1 MPVGY
6 QSTNGAKI
14 AQKSCRFTLTANQ
27 TLTAGTNNILD
38 FDLATTNNSTS
49 TFVNNGAG
57 RVTVTEAGV
66 YLITAGVVVTSQIG
80 AISNVSTAIFRN
92 AQVVA
97 NISDRATLSVNDSI
111 GQTTS
116 TIIELA
122 ANDIIDVRCLVN
134 QVVNGVG
141 NGLANAAGQL
151 LGSNAVQVNH
161 LGITKLER

>member
-1 MPVGY
+1 MAASFK
-6 QSTNGAKI
+6 QNSTAYI
-14 AQKSCRFTLTANQ
+14 AQKSCRFSLPANQ
-27 TLTAGTNNILD
+27 TLTAGTATILNYSS
-38 FDLATTNNSTS
+38 ATTNNATAVY
-49 TFVNNGAG
+49 VNNGSG

-66 YLITAGVVVTSQIG
+66 YLITAGVVVTAQVGI
-80 AISNVSTAIFRN
+80 ISNVTTAIYRN
-92 AQVVA
+92 AQIVA
-97 NISDRATLSVNDSI
+97 SIGDRATLAVNDSI

-116 TIIELA
+116 TIIQLS
-122 ANDIIDVRCLVN
+122 ANDIIDVRTLVN